1 MPKSSKTNKTSETDK
16 NDITDSSAD
25 FEFEAVPVEEPVIPN
40 YARRIQMLMAAIFV
54 AIIAYT
60 GAWVWFG
67 NQLVKGTEMAISD
80 AALQGQ
86 TIICDEPTAKGYPF
100 RMGLSC
106 SKTGFA
112 DPAQGL
118 KIEAGA
124 FRSAAQI
131 YQPRHII
138 GELDGPLTVNTTKL
152 NPFTVNWA
160 LAHASFSGNGGLPQR
175 VSLEIEKPVFT
186 DTALPSL
193 QTGGANLAAFHLR
206 QGDNNQVDLASNI
219 EGAKIKDAPV
229 FNFSSDAAISGATRF
244 DAAIESQRPLIDILR
259 GNDGQL
265 RNVNLAFVDGG
276 SVTISGPF
284 SISTAGLLSATLSI
298 KAEKA
303 DAFIDNAGKLAAAF
317 GANIDNLT
325 ALKAM
330 AVTDTINLTV
340 TIKDG
345 NASIG
350 FIPLGTI
357 PAL

>member
-40 YARRIQMLMAAIFV
+40 YTRRIQMLMAAIFV

-60 GAWVWFG
+60 GAWFWFG
-67 NQLVKGTEMAISD
+67 NQLVKGTETAISD
-80 AALQGQ
+80 AAFQGQ

-100 RMGLSC
+100 RMGLTC

-112 DPAQGL
+112 DAAQGL
-118 KIEAGA
+118 KLEAGA
-124 FRSAAQI
+124 FRSAAQV

-160 LAHASFSGNGGLPQR
+160 LAHASFSGDGGLPQR

-186 DTALPSL
+186 ETASSALEI
-193 QTGGANLAAFHLR
+193 GGANLAAFHMR

-219 EGAKIKDAPV
+219 EGAKVKDAPV
-229 FNFSSDAAISGATRF
+229 FNFSGDAAISGATRF

-265 RNVNLAFVDGG
+265 RNITLTFVDGG
-276 SVTISGPF
+276 SFTISGPF
-284 SISTAGLLSATLSI
+284 SISTAGLLSATFKI

-303 DAFIDNAGKLAAAF
+303 GDLIDNLGKL
-317 GANIDNLT
+317 GAELGTTLNNLT

-330 AVTDTINLTV
+330 AITDTINLTI

>member
-1 MPKSSKTNKTSETDK
+1 MPETPSQNK

-25 FEFEAVPVEEPVIPN
+25 FEFDAVPVQEPVIPN
-40 YARRIQMLMAAIFV
+40 YTRRIQMLMAAIFV

-60 GAWVWFG
+60 GAWFWFG
-67 NQLVKGTEMAISD
+67 DQLVKGTETAINE
-80 AALQGQ
+80 AALKGQ

-112 DPAQGL
+112 DAAQGL

-186 DTALPSL
+186 ETATPSL
-193 QTGGANLAAFHLR
+193 QLGGANIAAFHMR

-259 GNDGQL
+259 GNDGKMRKL
-265 RNVNLAFVDGG
+265 NLAFVDGG

-298 KAEKA
+298 KAENT
-303 DAFIDNAGKLAAAF
+303 DAFIDNAGKLAVAL
-317 GANIDNLT
+317 GANVDNLT

-330 AVTDTINLTV
+330 AVTDTINLTI